1 MNKRILVLSA
11 LFCFSTM
18 SHASE
23 PKYAIPQSYKQVLS
37 KIKIKNAPLNHDKYG
52 HGEVLANGEWVKG
65 NSGSQ
70 NKN

>member
-1 MNKRILVLSA
+1 MNKIILVLSA

-23 PKYAIPQSYKQVLS
+23 PKYAFPQSDKQVVS
-37 KIKIKNAPLNHDKYG
+37 KIKIQNAPLNHDKYG
-52 HGEVLANGEWVKG
+52 HGEVLANGAWVKG

-70 NKN
+70 NKK

>member
-23 PKYAIPQSYKQVLS
+23 PKYAFPQSDKQVVS

-52 HGEVLANGEWVKG
+52 HGEVLASGEWVKG
-65 NSGSQ
+65 NSGSL